1 MLRRRGRMWM
11 KTLRTQGAI
20 LCVSGLRKWMFST
33 RTVTQML
40 KVSRIM
46 VKRTNLPRRGTTRE
60 VGGMISASRRKNT
73 VRERRMLMERLT
85 LTKTVLFNLHNIS
98 IHWLYVPTVEQWT
111 HTLLTNILNIINST
125 ISDKPSPR
133 CQTGGRTRGLWGS
146 WCPCRGWWGWRCR
159 RESSSSWWCWRW
171 CPGKV
176 PHSRC
181 RTWHSSLQG
190 PASTVCSSQYC
201 INTVF

>member
-1 MLRRRGRMWM
+1 
-11 KTLRTQGAI
+11 
-20 LCVSGLRKWMFST
+20 MFST

-98 IHWLYVPTVEQWT
+98 IH
-111 HTLLTNILNIINST
+111 
-125 ISDKPSPR
+125 
-133 CQTGGRTRGLWGS
+133 
-146 WCPCRGWWGWRCR
+146 
-159 RESSSSWWCWRW
+159 
-171 CPGKV
+171 
-176 PHSRC
+176 
-181 RTWHSSLQG
+181 
-190 PASTVCSSQYC
+190 
-201 INTVF
+201 